1 MNYTKQWRREGER
14 ERETGWVLT
23 KAFGN
28 LMVDLLNVSQR
39 VGVCKL
45 VCMPAACS
53 SQTGRRSTGLRT
65 SFGACRTGAW
75 QFSGCTNSSAQKTE
89 L

>member
-14 ERETGWVLT
+14 ERETGWVLS

-39 VGVCKL
+39 VGVCS
-45 VCMPAACS
+45 P
-53 SQTGRRSTGLRT
+53 QTGRRSTGLRT